1 MPANWSDLP
10 RIAPTKLSLR
20 KEPFDSDDWLFEL
33 KHDGFRCLAYLADGE
48 CKLVSRN
55 RNVFKTFKPLEAT
68 LARTL
73 KVKNAILDGEL
84 ICLDA
89 QGRSIFKTLLRR
101 HDTPVFYVFDLLWLN
116 DQDLRALPLIERKN
130 QLRKLIP
137 RGAVHLLFANH
148 VEGRGKDLFEAICE
162 QNLEGIVAK
171 RKNGTYR
178 KAGWLKIKNPNYT
191 QGEGRKELFEKYR
204 TKRKVTGIRG

>member
-1 MPANWSDLP
+1 MPANWSVPP

-20 KEPFDSDDWLFEL
+20 KEPFDSNDWLFEL

-55 RNVFKTFKPLEAT
+55 RNVFKTFKPLEAA

-89 QGRSIFKTLLRR
+89 QGRSVFKTLLRR
-101 HDTPVFYVFDLLWLN
+101 N
-116 DQDLRALPLIERKN
+116 DHRALRVRL
-130 QLRKLIP
+130 
-137 RGAVHLLFANH
+137 HSLF
-148 VEGRGKDLFEAICE
+148 
-162 QNLEGIVAK
+162 
-171 RKNGTYR
+171 
-178 KAGWLKIKNPNYT
+178 
-191 QGEGRKELFEKYR
+191 
-204 TKRKVTGIRG
+204 